1 MRALSDAWNGR
12 ERENVWNMGRVLWNA
27 TLRVIVTITKV
38 ASHYPMDSN
47 CLRRTLGI
55 LPKVRVVIGEI

>member
-1 MRALSDAWNGR
+1 MRALSDARNGR
-12 ERENVWNMGRVLWNA
+12 ERENVWNIGRVLWSA